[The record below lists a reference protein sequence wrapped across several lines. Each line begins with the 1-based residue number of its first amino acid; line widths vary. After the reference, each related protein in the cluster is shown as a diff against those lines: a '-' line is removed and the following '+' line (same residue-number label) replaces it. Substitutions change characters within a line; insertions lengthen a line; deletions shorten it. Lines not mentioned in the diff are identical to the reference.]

1 MKSGGREF
9 DLVASDLDGTLL
21 STADSVSERTHS
33 AIRRVL
39 DAGAF
44 FVFAT
49 GRPPRWIQP
58 VAEETG
64 HHSYAVGSNGA
75 VILDLSIAEERE
87 RVLHTSLVSP
97 DDALAIVAA
106 IRSVSPRAAFAIDG
120 PRGFGHDPNY
130 VPSWAIPADYRIE
143 PVESL
148 LDAPVLKIL
157 FKDPDITADRYSA
170 LGEAMAG
177 IGSLTFGS
185 AVPVPGA
192 TTLLE
197 VMAPNVSKATALQ
210 WICEREGIVSERVL
224 AFGDMPNDAEMI
236 TWAGHGVAMGN
247 AHDTIKSLA
256 DHVTLSNDEH
266 GVAAVIESLFS

>member
-1 MKSGGREF
+1 MGTGGRRF

-21 STADSVSERTHS
+21 STSDSGSARTQD

-39 DAGAF
+39 EAGAF

-49 GRPPRWIQP
+49 GRPPRWIHP

-75 VILDLSIAEERE
+75 VILDLAIKDEDERI
-87 RVLHTSLVSP
+87 LHSSLISP

-106 IRSVSPRAAFAIDG
+106 IRTVSPRAAFAIDG
-120 PRGFGHDPNY
+120 PRGFGHEPNY
-130 VPSWAIPADYRIE
+130 VPSWAIPADYKIE
-143 PVESL
+143 PVEAL
-148 LDAPVLKIL
+148 LNAPVLKLL
-157 FKDPDITADRYSA
+157 FKDPDITGERYAA
-170 LGEAMAG
+170 LGEALAG
-177 IGSLTFGS
+177 VGSLTFGS
-185 AVPVPGA
+185 SVPIPGA

-210 WICEREGIVSERVL
+210 WICEREAISSERVL
-224 AFGDMPNDAEMI
+224 AFGDMPNDAEML

-256 DHVTLSNDEH
+256 NHVTHSNDDH
-266 GVAAVIESLFS
+266 GVAAVIEAMF

>member
-1 MKSGGREF
+1 MTNGGRGF

-21 STADSVSERTHS
+21 STSDSISARTHS

-39 DAGAF
+39 DSGAF

-49 GRPPRWIQP
+49 GRPPRWIEP

-64 HHSYAVGSNGA
+64 HRSYAVGSNGA
-75 VILDLSIAEERE
+75 VILDLSINDDHE

-120 PRGFGHDPNY
+120 PQGFGHEPNY

-143 PVESL
+143 PVEAL
-148 LDAPVLKIL
+148 LNTSILKVL
-157 FKDPDITADRYSA
+157 FKDPDISADRYAA
-170 LGEAMAG
+170 LGEAVAG

-210 WICEREGIVSERVL
+210 WICEREGIASKRVL
-224 AFGDMPNDAEMI
+224 AFGDMPNDAEMLA
-236 TWAGHGVAMGN
+236 WAGHGVAMAN

-256 DHVTLSNDEH
+256 NQVTLSNDDH
-266 GVAAVIESLFS
+266 GVAAVIESLF